1 MLRGRYRVIVQ
12 SEWHAEP
19 ADALIALHA
28 LRSAASVSAWRAADP
43 RAPLAVVLTGTD
55 LYRDLPESVPARE
68 SLERAD
74 RIVVLNERA
83 IQDLPPA
90 FRHKAAVILQS
101 ANVLHRA
108 TRKGD
113 RLDCV
118 MVGHLRSEKDPATL
132 WRAVALVPRGLPI
145 SIRHI
150 GAALQPGMAREAKA
164 AGRRDP
170 RYRWTGPTNHGLARE
185 AIRRAHLLVHPSI
198 MEGGANVIVEA
209 ITAGT
214 AVLASRMP
222 GNLGMLGPDYP
233 GYFEVGDAEG
243 LAARLVELCGNPD
256 ALAALETACRKRLPL
271 FRPAR
276 EAQAILRLVDSLLVQ
291 GGP

>member
-150 GAALQPGMAREAKA
+150 GAALQPGMGREAKA

>member
-1 MLRGRYRVIVQ
+1 MLRGRYRTIVQ

-28 LRSAASVSAWRAADP
+28 QRSAASIRAWRAADAL
-43 RAPLAVVLTGTD
+43 APLAVVLTGTD
-55 LYRDLPESVPARE
+55 LYRDLARSAE
-68 SLERAD
+68 ARQSLEFAD
-74 RIVVLNERA
+74 RIVVLNELATKELAEALQRKCTA
-83 IQDLPPA
+83 
-90 FRHKAAVILQS
+90 ILQS
-101 ANVLHRA
+101 ANVLGQA
-108 TRKGD
+108 RKPTD
-113 RLDCV
+113 RLRCV
-118 MVGHLRSEKDPATL
+118 VVGHLRAEKDPATV
-132 WRAVALVPRGLPI
+132 WGAVDLIPRGLPI
-145 SIRHI
+145 AIRHI

-164 AGRRDP
+164 AARRDP

-185 AIRRAHLLVHPSI
+185 AIRRAHVLVHPSI

-222 GNLGMLGPDYP
+222 GNLGMLGLDYP

-271 FRPAR
+271 LRPAG
-276 EAQAILRLVDSLLVQ
+276 EAQAIRRLVDSLLMQ
-291 GGP
+291 GGS